1 MRNRL
6 VLVAATGA
14 TVLIAGAGLAVAASP
29 TPTAS
34 LASAGQVAPT
44 STSSPISMNPTGLT
58 GTDVGPGSE
67 ITTEEAVRIAL
78 AHVGGGR
85 VSEIERELEHG
96 RREWK
101 VEVVN
106 GGREHDIR
114 VDATTGAV
122 TRTDVDRDAVRARTR
137 RRDGRLSLRLVPGGV
152 GARRQRSTHA
162 TARRRPDRAE
172 SRARLANEHA
182 QLRPPTPEADTSPA
196 SSGNDRGPHVAL

>member
-67 ITTEEAVRIAL
+67 ITSEEAVRIAL

-85 VSEIERELEHG
+85 VREIERELEHG

-122 TRTDVDRDAVRARTR
+122 TRTDMDRD
-137 RRDGRLSLRLVPGGV
+137 
-152 GARRQRSTHA
+152 
-162 TARRRPDRAE
+162 
-172 SRARLANEHA
+172 
-182 QLRPPTPEADTSPA
+182 
-196 SSGNDRGPHVAL
+196 DRGGRDDRGRDDRGHG